1 MPGMGDP
8 LPPLTWAIGFTEW
21 TFVPIATAATLVLA
35 ALYGWGV
42 WRSVRRPGR
51 NWPWLR
57 TLSFAAGLFV
67 IVVAT
72 QSSIGVYEHDLFW
85 VHMVQH
91 LLLIMVAPA
100 VLVAG
105 RPLILILHT
114 ASPPVHRRV
123 KRILRSRPVSVLTNP
138 AFCVVL
144 YTAVVVLTHLTHIM
158 VTVMDSPLAHGLEE
172 LVFLV
177 VGYLYFLPIFGD
189 EPIRWRLSY
198 PMKII
203 MLVAAMPVDTFT
215 GLTLIQTNP
224 PLFGMSMTAT
234 DIHNGGA
241 VMWIAGDFIMFA
253 AMLLVFAV
261 WASQDSG
268 RVARRGWLEQVRTAT
283 FEERFAGR
291 GAARSASGGPSRTDL
306 DNDDEQLAAYND
318 WLADLDRG
326 GSRSSPGS

>member
-1 MPGMGDP
+1 MPGMGDV
-8 LPPLTWAIGFTEW
+8 LPRLTWGSAFTEW
-21 TFVPIATAATLVLA
+21 TFVPIATAAVLVLA

-42 WRSVRRPGR
+42 WRSFRRPGR
-51 NWPWLR
+51 DWPWIR
-57 TLSFAAGLFV
+57 SLSFAGGLVV

-72 QSSIGVYEHDLFW
+72 QGCFGVYEHSLFW

-100 VLVAG
+100 LLVAG
-105 RPLILILHT
+105 RPLILTLHT

-123 KRILRSRPVSVLTNP
+123 KRILRSRPVAALTNP
-138 AFCVVL
+138 ALCVIL
-144 YTAVVVLTHLTHIM
+144 YTAVVVLTHLTHVL
-158 VTVMDSPLAHGLEE
+158 VTVMASPVAHGMEE

-215 GLTLIQTNP
+215 GLTLIQTDP

-234 DIHNGGA
+234 DIHDGGA

-253 AMLLVFAV
+253 AMLFVFAV
-261 WASQDSG
+261 WASRDSG
-268 RVARRGWLEQVRTAT
+268 RVARRGWLEQVRAST
-283 FEERFAGR
+283 FQDRFA
-291 GAARSASGGPSRTDL
+291 SAGPAPSPSSGPSRTDL
-306 DNDDEQLAAYND
+306 DNDDEQLAAYNS
-318 WLADLDRG
+318 WLAGLDRG
-326 GSRSSPGS
+326 GSRPSSGG